1 MRRFRLTV
9 RRALIFSILLFFAFV
24 PSAPAE
30 VFDELDRDFAPL
42 SGYVVMP
49 ADGGFLID
57 RDAANGIAVG
67 DLFSVV
73 HPGEQ
78 IVHPISGKVLGT
90 LDRIKGFLQ
99 VTRIQSGYSHARPLE
114 VKEKI
119 GPGDVIRRFEHIPT
133 GFLDTTGRGRPIFD
147 RLRTALPGLDWKYA
161 TAAGTEVKP
170 SLPDGAILVFVL
182 RVDGLEVRGPDR
194 TLRSYEVPGE
204 QWAAPSPASKGPGK
218 EHPKESGLSAG
229 QGKSVGKAASA
240 DFVVRGALPAGTTMA
255 DFIHSGDRLLLA
267 VTEGTRI
274 EVFAVGDTLVPVATG
289 DSPRPGH
296 IYSLHWW
303 KPMPD
308 APPLLAATVAV
319 DENKAFSPTA
329 SQTVI
334 GVVFTLHDGH
344 LTPIPEE
351 LPYLLGSFD
360 RDGDG
365 VRETLLGQSFDRDTF
380 FGGRIREV
388 SLGGGKL
395 SIGGPS
401 FPISLP
407 FTVQGALFADLTG
420 DGRTETVFVRSES
433 LFVYQGTK
441 LLYESSRQMGGS
453 LSVLTYDVNP
463 GAKDRLFTTAA
474 FEVPP
479 VAVDLDGDD
488 RVELVAIASEGSGA
502 LGLGSGIRKSWL
514 ATLDYRDGRFVR
526 GTLGPALETPLQGL
540 YASRNGIFV
549 VATGAPSQWG
559 KQSRPSQLLFL
570 PLPRQSKD

>member
-1 MRRFRLTV
+1 MRRFRLTA

-24 PSAPAE
+24 PSAPAD
-30 VFDELDRDFAPL
+30 VFDELVRDFAPL
-42 SGYVVMP
+42 SGFVVMP

-90 LDRIKGFLQ
+90 LDRIKGFLE
-99 VTRIQSGYSHARPLE
+99 VTRIRSGYSHARPLD

-133 GFLDTTGRGRPIFD
+133 AFLDTTGRGRPFFD

-161 TAAGTEVKP
+161 TVAGTGVKP
-170 SLPDGAILVFVL
+170 SLPDGAILAFVL
-182 RVDGLEVRGPDR
+182 GIDGLETRRQDR
-194 TLRSYEVPGE
+194 TLRSYKIPGE
-204 QWAAPSPASKGPGK
+204 PGGAPLPASTGFGK
-218 EHPKESGLSAG
+218 EHLKKSELSAG
-229 QGKSVGKAASA
+229 QGKSVDKAASA

-255 DFIHSGDRLLLA
+255 DFLHSGDRLLLA

-289 DSPRPGH
+289 DPPRPGH

-303 KPMPD
+303 KPKPD

-319 DENKAFSPTA
+319 DENKSYSPTA

-351 LPYLLGSFD
+351 LPYLLGSLD

-395 SIGGPS
+395 SIGEPS
-401 FPISLP
+401 FPISMP
-407 FTVQGALFADLTG
+407 FTVQGALFVDLTG
-420 DGRTETVFVRSES
+420 DGRPETVFVRNRT
-433 LFVYQGTK
+433 LFVYRGTE

-479 VAVDLDGDD
+479 VAVDQDGDG
-488 RVELVAIASEGSGA
+488 RLELVAIASEGSGP
-502 LGLGSGIRKSWL
+502 LGSGIRKSWL

-526 GTLGPALETPLQGL
+526 GSLGPELETPLQGL
-540 YASRNGIFV
+540 YPGRNGIFV
-549 VATGAPSQWG
+549 VATHPSSSWG
-559 KQSRPSQLLFL
+559 KSKGASQLLFF
-570 PLPRQSKD
+570 PLPRRSKD